1 MKRHLTLLALA
12 TLCLV
17 ATSGCGR
24 VARTI
29 TIDSEPPGA
38 IVWLNDNEVGRTP
51 VTVPFTWYGT
61 YRVYLEK
68 DGYEPMT
75 ELERIAAPW
84 WQWVGP
90 DLVAET
96 VIPGTHHDEHHLG
109 PYVLEEV
116 RAADPDE
123 VLTRAR
129 TTRQKAIVGVSAE

>member
-12 TLCLV
+12 MLCLV

-29 TIDSEPPGA
+29 TIESDPPGA

-68 DGYEPMT
+68 DGYEPLT
-75 ELERIAAPW
+75 RLERIAAPW

-96 VIPGTHHDEHHLG
+96 VIPGTHRDEHSLG
-109 PYVLEEV
+109 PYALEKV

-123 VLTRAR
+123 VLVRAR
-129 TTRQKAIVGVSAE
+129 TTRQKAIEGVSAE